1 MIVPAYWA
9 EARRQQRKDG
19 RQITVRR
26 YGWSDASQA
35 DAQQHAETRAGE
47 ALQRL
52 LTGEKLARREPK
64 QPYNGADGL
73 PIREEIV
80 ERHGTAVVTRNSYG
94 ARCLNVPDVLFA
106 DIDHAHRAPLRL
118 SVIVFVLAALAAAL
132 AGHACGSGFG
142 YALAFAA
149 VLGCA
154 PAAHGLFR
162 LWRWLAGG
170 AEAQELR
177 RVRRY
182 AHRHP
187 DWGIRVYRTPA
198 GLRLLVTHRPFAPDA
213 TEVAAFFAAVGTD
226 PLYARMCRNQRC
238 FRARVSAKPWRIGIG
253 AHLKPRPGVW
263 PVAAE
268 KQLQRAAWIAAYERA
283 AEAWAACTSLEHLG
297 PAAIH
302 PAVAPVLAL
311 HDRLSRAGS
320 KLPIA

>member
-1 MIVPAYWA
+1 MSLAGLGVIATWHDVADDAHDEFREWHTREHMPA
-9 EARRQQRKDG
+9 
-19 RQITVRR
+19 
-26 YGWSDASQA
+26 
-35 DAQQHAETRAGE
+35 RAGIP
-47 ALQRL
+47 
-52 LTGEKLARREPK
+52 G
-64 QPYNGADGL
+64 
-73 PIREEIV
+73 V
-80 ERHGTAVVTRNSYG
+80 
-94 ARCLNVPDVLFA
+94 
-106 DIDHAHRAPLRL
+106 
-118 SVIVFVLAALAAAL
+118 
-132 AGHACGSGFG
+132 
-142 YALAFAA
+142 
-149 VLGCA
+149 
-154 PAAHGLFR
+154 
-162 LWRWLAGG
+162 
-170 AEAQELR
+170 R

-198 GLRLLVTHRPFAPDA
+198 GLRLLVTHRPFAPGA

-268 KQLQRAAWIAAYERA
+268 KQPQRTAWIAAYERA